1 MSFILE
7 NIYKNILPLC
17 WSNLLSSFTI
27 LIFINM
33 KIFGD
38 MRSGVKG
45 GFFGPFYLSLVNIFK
60 NSISLNCLHILSAVF
75 WLEQDE
81 DR

>member
-1 MSFILE
+1 MSFILVD
-7 NIYKNILPLC
+7 IYKNILPLC
-17 WSNLLSSFTI
+17 WSNLSSFTI

-38 MRSGVKG
+38 MGSGVKG
-45 GFFGPFYLSLVNIFK
+45 GLFGPFYLSPISIFK